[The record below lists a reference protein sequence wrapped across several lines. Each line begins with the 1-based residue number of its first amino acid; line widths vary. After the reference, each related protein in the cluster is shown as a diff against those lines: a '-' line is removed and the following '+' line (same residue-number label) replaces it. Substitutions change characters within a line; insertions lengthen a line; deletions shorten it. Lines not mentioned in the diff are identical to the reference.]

1 MNLRRHLAAGVT
13 SVRDLGG
20 GASCELAKAVE
31 AGVTPGPRV
40 IAAGRALTITG
51 GHGHN
56 VAFAREVDGADG
68 VRKAV
73 REEIRAGAKAIKVVA
88 TGGVLTPGIDATFT
102 AFTPEEIGAAV
113 DEAHKWGRPVA
124 AHAIGAPGILGAVRA
139 GVDSVE
145 HCNQLTAEAARE
157 MVARG
162 TFRGPTLCAVRGI
175 VDHPDAV
182 PAYAVAKAREVH
194 DDSMRGLARA
204 LRAGVRHVVST
215 DAGTPFNPH
224 GSAGREVG
232 YLVAW
237 GMPPLQAMVAATANG
252 ADLLGLPDARPRAC
266 RASSRTSP
274 CGTGTRWTIPPRSPS
289 REWSGRTGSG
299 SRDPRHPFDQ
309 LRAAPDVG
317 QLLVREPGQSV
328 DERANTLPPP
338 LREDPPAGR
347 GRLDQHTSRIVG
359 VGTAADEA
367 IALEAVDQAGHRGRR
382 HALGRRQRADPDR
395 TGGDDDRERG
405 QPGRGDAQGVVLRA
419 QATQQVEGRRVE
431 PVGDGLDLSRWG
443 SSP

>member
-1 MNLRRHLAAGVT
+1 MTVAPFYLADVTLFDGTRVRRHAGVLVAEGRIAWVGAHARAPREASTARAIDGAGKTLTPGLIDCHVHLSMDGSADFAGEAAAMNDQLAAIKGTMNLRRHLAAGVT

-20 GASCELAKAVE
+20 GASCQLSKAVE

-73 REEIRAGAKAIKVVA
+73 REEIRSGAKAIKVVA

-157 MVARG
+157 MVTRG

-252 ADLLGLPDARPRAC
+252 ADLLGLP
-266 RASSRTSP
+266 
-274 CGTGTRWTIPPRSPS
+274 
-289 REWSGRTGSG
+289 E
-299 SRDPRHPFDQ
+299 
-309 LRAAPDVG
+309 
-317 QLLVREPGQSV
+317 
-328 DERANTLPPP
+328 
-338 LREDPPAGR
+338 
-347 GRLDQHTSRIVG
+347 
-359 VGTAADEA
+359 
-367 IALEAVDQAGHRGRR
+367 
-382 HALGRRQRADPDR
+382 LGRVRAGFIADLALWDGNPLDDPTALSKPRMVWKD
-395 TGGDDDRERG
+395 
-405 QPGRGDAQGVVLRA
+405 GV
-419 QATQQVEGRRVE
+419 RV
-431 PVGDGLDLSRWG
+431 
-443 SSP
+443 